1 MSGST
6 VQAHFHG
13 GPFDGEVLPVAEDT
27 LPELVALATTADGTE
42 LQPVHEDADLTGLDA
57 YRLSVEASGL
67 SGDVEYAYV
76 TPLDA

>member
-13 GPFDGEVLPVAEDT
+13 GPFDGEVLPVGEET
-27 LPELVALATTADGTE
+27 LPELVALTAGDGGVV
-42 LQPVHEDADLTGLDA
+42 LRPVHEDADLTGLDA

-67 SGDVEYAYV
+67 AGDVEYAYV
-76 TPLDA
+76 TPLTG